1 MPDSAPLFLRVYD
14 GTRELMAAG
23 VPLTI
28 TLIDGL
34 ERQRLRRTQKK
45 PALRVDLPYTG
56 STADRYRVLVSAKGW
71 LQAGFAPVALRPGV
85 LTIVDLMLLP
95 RNHAFSF
102 REARWDLLPEPVRR
116 LAGEADYTGWLENRP
131 ETVACLLNITTA
143 MRSTWLPVGTPLD
156 YVVRLERPPAA
167 DRFFAWADPAL
178 LEQVEM
184 AAAQEIFEAVPL
196 PGLFHPGATRSWK
209 QVEFGEANL
218 QLTFHEQTR
227 KQEGS
232 RRLMLVEADMDYYRD
247 PLAHALL
254 EVLPNSFGG
263 RTDPR
268 QIYVL
273 RWIAGR
279 RAGVAE
285 FAPPYTIVPA

>member
-1 MPDSAPLFLRVYD
+1 
-14 GTRELMAAG
+14 
-23 VPLTI
+23 
-28 TLIDGL
+28 
-34 ERQRLRRTQKK
+34 
-45 PALRVDLPYTG
+45 
-56 STADRYRVLVSAKGW
+56 
-71 LQAGFAPVALRPGV
+71 V
-85 LTIVDLMLLP
+85 LTVVDLMLLP
-95 RNHAFSF
+95 RNYAFSF
-102 REARWDLLPEPVRR
+102 RDARWDLLPEPVRR
-116 LAGEADYTGWLENRP
+116 LADEAEYAGWMEDRS
-131 ETVACLLNITTA
+131 ETVANLLNITTA
-143 MRSTWLPVGTPLD
+143 VRSTWLPEGTPLD
-156 YVVRLERPPAA
+156 YLVWLERPPAA

-178 LEQVEM
+178 IEQVDL
-184 AAAQEIFEAVPL
+184 AAAQKVFEPVPL

-218 QLTFHEQTR
+218 QLTFHERTQ
-227 KQEGS
+227 KKEVA

-263 RTDPR
+263 QTDPR

-285 FAPPYTIVPA
+285 FAPPYVIVPA